1 MGGNRDSGTGGDKQL
16 VFYLS
21 SENETAV
28 ANYYKL
34 TLIYLKQ

>member
-1 MGGNRDSGTGGDKQL
+1 MGGNRNSGTAGDKL
-16 VFYLS
+16 LLFYLS

-34 TLIYLKQ
+34 TLIYLK